1 LLQGNEFLNNRFEIY
16 CGDCLKILPTLAENS
31 IDAVVTD
38 PPYGISFMGKKWDHG
53 VPGQQFWKEIFR
65 VAKPGA
71 HLFSFGGTK
80 SFHRLAC
87 AIEDAGWEMRDTI
100 GVPHESGYWGDCP
113 WLFGWTY
120 GSGFPKS
127 LDIGKAIN
135 QDSKDSNNK
144 WENWGTALKPAWEPI
159 ILARKPI
166 SHGTIVKN
174 IQQYGTGGLNIGKC
188 RIETEEIIKNHS
200 RSIDSSVSKGIYGN
214 SKYQETHQTSGQLL
228 GRYPSN
234 LIHDGSGEVINLF
247 PKSDTNRI
255 EKTSNCSTDG
265 VTSFDSMRGNR
276 PARGYTEKG
285 SAARFFYCAK
295 ASPSDRDEGLEDFEE
310 KKMKFSDE
318 AQIHGTGNDN
328 GINRIITRK
337 NIHPTVKPI
346 KLMRYL
352 CRLITQPDGIV
363 LDPFMGSGSTGK
375 AAMLEEFRFIGID
388 MDKRYC
394 EIARA
399 RLEDAENKSK
409 ISTETKEKS
418 NQSYKNKINE
428 EDIDWIK

>member
-1 LLQGNEFLNNRFEIY
+1 
-16 CGDCLKILPTLAENS
+16 
-31 IDAVVTD
+31 
-38 PPYGISFMGKKWDHG
+38 
-53 VPGQQFWKEIFR
+53 
-65 VAKPGA
+65 
-71 HLFSFGGTK
+71 
-80 SFHRLAC
+80 
-87 AIEDAGWEMRDTI
+87 
-100 GVPHESGYWGDCP
+100 
-113 WLFGWTY
+113 
-120 GSGFPKS
+120 
-127 LDIGKAIN
+127 
-135 QDSKDSNNK
+135 
-144 WENWGTALKPAWEPI
+144 
-159 ILARKPI
+159 
-166 SHGTIVKN
+166 
-174 IQQYGTGGLNIGKC
+174 
-188 RIETEEIIKNHS
+188 
-200 RSIDSSVSKGIYGN
+200 
-214 SKYQETHQTSGQLL
+214 
-228 GRYPSN
+228 
-234 LIHDGSGEVINLF
+234 
-247 PKSDTNRI
+247 
-255 EKTSNCSTDG
+255 
-265 VTSFDSMRGNR
+265 MRGNR